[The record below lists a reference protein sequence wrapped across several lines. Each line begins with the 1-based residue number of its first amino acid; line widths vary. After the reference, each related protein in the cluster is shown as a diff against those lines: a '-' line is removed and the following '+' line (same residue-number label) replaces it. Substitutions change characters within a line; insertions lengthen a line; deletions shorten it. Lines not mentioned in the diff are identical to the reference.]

1 MITTKQRAKLKSMAM
16 TMNDLAQI
24 GKDGITESVLESVKQ
39 VLDARELVKI
49 KVQKNCDYTAK
60 EIATKLQNELNC
72 EIVLVVGSK
81 VIIYKE
87 SERKDINHIEID
99 WCLFNVSSLI

>member
-24 GKDGITESVLESVKQ
+24 GKEGITESVLDGLNQ
-39 VLDARELVKI
+39 VLEARELVKI
-49 KVQKNCDYTAK
+49 KVLKNCDYTAK
-60 EIATKLQNELNC
+60 EIATKLQDALNC

-81 VIIYKE
+81 VIIYRE
-87 SERKDINHIEID
+87 SERKDIKHIE
-99 WCLFNVSSLI
+99 LQ